1 MNYIVCDKNNKIKRN
16 ITAVTENIFRKKRSS
31 RIDIRLGIRHIRLEL
46 WYIRLELWHDLG
58 C

>member
-31 RIDIRLGIRHIRLEL
+31 RIDMRLEL